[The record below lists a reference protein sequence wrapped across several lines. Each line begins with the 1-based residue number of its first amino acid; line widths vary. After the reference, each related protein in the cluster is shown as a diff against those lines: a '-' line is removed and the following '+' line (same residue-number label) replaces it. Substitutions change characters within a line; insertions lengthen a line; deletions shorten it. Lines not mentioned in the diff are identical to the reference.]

1 MITVLPLLVGKWFQ
15 VLFHSPPGVL
25 FTFPSRYLFTI
36 GRQVVFSLGRWSSQL
51 PTGFHVPRGTQG
63 IPKAHPRFR
72 IRAYHPLRETFPDP
86 SATLL
91 HPTSGPYNPRA
102 LRPGF
107 GLIRVRSPL
116 LDGISLD
123 FFSSGY

>member
-36 GRQVVFSLGRWSSQL
+36 GRQVVFSLGRWSSQI

-63 IPKAHPRFR
+63 IPKVHRSF
-72 IRAYHPLRETFPDP
+72 AYGPITLYGRPFQILLLPLCILRRDP
-86 SATLL
+86 TTPEPLD
-91 HPTSGPYNPRA
+91 
-102 LRPGF
+102 PGL
-107 GLIRVRSPL
+107 G
-116 LDGISLD
+116 
-123 FFSSGY
+123 